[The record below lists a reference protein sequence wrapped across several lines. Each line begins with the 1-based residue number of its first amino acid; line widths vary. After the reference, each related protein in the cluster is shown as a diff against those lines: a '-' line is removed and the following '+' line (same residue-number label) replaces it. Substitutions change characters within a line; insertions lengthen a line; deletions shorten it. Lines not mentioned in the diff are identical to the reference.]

1 MNTPSFKEDHIS
13 QISALQF
20 LINLGFEYL
29 SPEEALNLRG
39 GKTTNV
45 LFESVL
51 KTQLEKFNNI
61 KYKDEFVPFSEQNIQ
76 KSIQLLKDY
85 PLQDGYIEAC
95 RYIYNKLIL
104 GVSLEQNIN
113 GDKKSYNLN
122 YINWDEPKTNI
133 FHVTEELS
141 VKRIGRQEH
150 YRTDIVLYINGI
162 PVCIIECKRPDM
174 KDPLKQAISQHIRNQ
189 QEDGIKQL
197 YVYAQILLSI
207 TSNNALYGTNRTEE
221 KQWAVWRTKF
231 TNTSKKN
238 DYFAEISQIKN
249 KRLTEQQNNKLFGE
263 RYKYVKNY
271 FEQLSSQ
278 EILTTIQ
285 DEYLYNLCSPVK
297 LMDFIHNFIIFDD
310 NIKKI
315 ARYQQYYAI
324 KKTVERIKKVEN
336 GKRKGG
342 VIWHTQGSGKSLTM
356 VMLAQAI
363 VLEKTI
369 KNPKIILVT
378 DRVDLDRQITD
389 TFKKCKI
396 TVLNASTGANLIEL
410 LDTKSDAVITTVINK
425 FENALKNTKNKYT
438 SENIFVLIDEGHR
451 TQYGSFNVTMKR
463 VLPNA
468 CYIAMTGTPLL
479 KKEKSTA
486 AKFGGIIDSYT
497 IDEAVPDGS
506 IVPLLYE
513 GRHGLQYINGDELDN
528 YFDKISL
535 PLTKK
540 QRADLKKKYSKADQ
554 INSAENVIIAR
565 AWDISIHFKENW
577 QGTGFKG
584 QLVCD
589 KKTTAIKYK
598 KYLDEIGYVTSEVVI
613 SPPDDR
619 EGEENVYEVSQDIVK
634 RFWHKMMNEHSTPTK
649 YESTVISRF
658 KYQDKPEIIIV
669 VDKLLTGFDAPRNI
683 VLYLT
688 RNLQE
693 HSLLQA
699 IARVNRVYN
708 GKDFGYIIDYY
719 GVLVNIDSALKKYA
733 DMAGYNEE
741 DLKGT
746 LTPVLEEIK
755 KIPQYYSN
763 VWDLFKTIN
772 NKKDTEQFE
781 LLLRDEAIRANFY
794 DKASLYAR
802 ALKLGLSTV
811 EFFEMFN
818 EKEIDRYKKDLAFF
832 LSLRS
837 SVSNR
842 YSDVIDYSSYEAQ
855 IQKLLDK
862 HIFMKDVQPITSL
875 VNIFDKEEF
884 QKEIDKTVSIS
895 AKADKIASRTAK
907 HITEHM
913 EEDPAFYKKFS
924 QMIKDAINDYRAKRI
939 TEAEYLLRVQNIKE
953 TVLSHTDKDMP
964 DEIFN
969 NFEARA
975 FYGLTYEKLNEKI
988 QDDVTK
994 KVLSLAAALE
1004 VEKIFLNLIKENNT
1018 IIVDWQNNLDINR
1031 KAMIEIGDYLIDEI
1045 KNKYNLTLT
1054 FEEIDEIANRFIEVA
1069 KIRYR

>member
-13 QISALQF
+13 QIPALQF

-29 SPEEALNLRG
+29 SPEEALILRG

-45 LFESVL
+45 LFEGVL
-51 KTQLEKFNNI
+51 KTQLQKFNNI
-61 KYKDEFVPFSEQNIQ
+61 NYKDKVVPFSEQNIQ

-122 YINWDEPKTNI
+122 YINWDEPKNNI

-150 YRTDIVLYINGI
+150 YRSDIVLYINGI
-162 PVCIIECKRPDM
+162 PVCIIECKRPDI

-221 KQWAVWRTKF
+221 KLWAVWRTKF

-238 DYFAEISQIKN
+238 DYFTELSKIKN
-249 KRLTEQQNNKLFGE
+249 KKLTEQQNNKLFGE
-263 RYKYVKNY
+263 RYKYVQNY
-271 FEQLSSQ
+271 FTQLSSQ

-285 DEYLYNLCSPVK
+285 DEYLYNLCSPLK

-363 VLEKTI
+363 VLEKLI

-396 TVLNASTGANLIEL
+396 SVLNASTGANLIEL

-425 FENALKNTKNKYT
+425 FENALKNTKNTFT

-451 TQYGSFNVTMKR
+451 TQYGSFNATMKR

-497 IDEAVPDGS
+497 IDEAVPDGAV
-506 IVPLLYE
+506 VPLLYE

-577 QGTGFKG
+577 QGTGFKA

-598 KYLDEIGYVTSEVVI
+598 KHLDEIGYVTSEVVI

-619 EGEENVYEVSQDIVK
+619 EGEEDIYEESQDIVK
-634 RFWHKMMNEHSTPTK
+634 RFWHKIMNEYGTPVK
-649 YESTVISRF
+649 YETTVISRF
-658 KYQDKPEIIIV
+658 KNQDTPEIIIV

-699 IARVNRVYN
+699 IARVNRVYS

-719 GVLVNIDSALKKYA
+719 GVLENLDCALKKYA
-733 DMAGYNEE
+733 EMAGYNEE

-763 VWDLFKTIN
+763 VWDIFKTIN
-772 NKKDTEQFE
+772 NKKDNEQFE
-781 LLLRDEAIRANFY
+781 ILLRDEAIRVNFY
-794 DKASLYAR
+794 DRISKFAR
-802 ALKLGLSTV
+802 ALKLGISTV
-811 EFFEMFN
+811 EFFEMYN
-818 EKEIDRYKKDLAFF
+818 QKEIDRYKKDLAFF
-832 LSLRS
+832 LNLRS

-842 YSDVIDYSSYEAQ
+842 YSDVIDYSNYETQ

-884 QKEIDKTVSIS
+884 QKEIDKTVSIT

-913 EEDPAFYKKFS
+913 DEDPAFYKKFS
-924 QMIKDAINDYRAKRI
+924 QMIKDAINDYRTKRI
-939 TEAEYLLRVQNIKE
+939 TVAEYLLRVQNIKE
-953 TVLSHTDKDMP
+953 MVLSHTDKDIP
-964 DEIFN
+964 EEIFD

-975 FYGLTYEKLNEKI
+975 FYGLTFEKLEEKI
-988 QDDVTK
+988 QDDIIK
-994 KVLSLAAALE
+994 KTISLTASLE
-1004 VEKIFLNLIKENNT
+1004 VEKIFIKLIKENDT

-1045 KNKYNLTLT
+1045 KNKYNINLTYD
-1054 FEEIDEIANRFIEVA
+1054 EIDEIVNRYIEVA
-1069 KIRYR
+1069 KVRYK